1 MLMTVLASAGASLTF
16 CEAICGSATAPAHHA
31 RHVAA
36 HAHAHAAQATSP
48 ASTLQSGSGC
58 KTLAQVSLLRR
69 RSTVEAQSQSASAPP
84 PESLSH
90 FREAVADF
98 ALLLS
103 FADRH
108 GPPVAPSP
116 VVPLRV

>member
-1 MLMTVLASAGASLTF
+1 MLMMVLASAGASLTF

-36 HAHAHAAQATSP
+36 HAHAHAAQAAAPTS
-48 ASTLQSGSGC
+48 TIGSGSGC

-69 RSTVEAQSQSASAPP
+69 RSTLSAQGQSASAPP
-84 PESLSH
+84 PESLSC

-98 ALLLS
+98 APVPG

-108 GPPVAPSP
+108 GPPVAPSA

>member
-1 MLMTVLASAGASLTF
+1 MLMMVLASAGTSLAF
-16 CEAICGSATAPAHHA
+16 CEVICASAEAPAHHA
-31 RHVAA
+31 PQMAV
-36 HAHAHAAQATSP
+36 HAHAHAAGPSVP
-48 ASTLQSGSGC
+48 ASAMEKGSGC
-58 KTLAQVSLLRR
+58 KSLAQVSLMRR
-69 RSTVEAQSQSASAPP
+69 RSTLGAQSQSASVPP
-84 PESLSH
+84 PESLNR

-108 GPPVAPSP
+108 GPPIAPSP